1 MPAKTV
7 RQIDAANFLY
17 YCAHFNVH
25 FESFDKGW
33 ITYATHPH
41 CHTGRVF
48 RVKTNC
54 QDVKFTRDSSIP
66 MGSFHFEDGF
76 DSDYTTWGEI
86 YDGNGNLTDSTS
98 VDMTLFG

>member
-1 MPAKTV
+1 
-7 RQIDAANFLY
+7 
-17 YCAHFNVH
+17 
-25 FESFDKGW
+25 
-33 ITYATHPH
+33 
-41 CHTGRVF
+41 
-48 RVKTNC
+48 
-54 QDVKFTRDSSIP
+54 